1 MSRNAPL
8 GEAPQLGP
16 LPGGGQASQQLLQ
29 VPGVPS
35 LSVHFIALLLI
46 LQLVALVVGFVR
58 QQVTK
63 PGFPH
68 VEWAAH
74 FLTAPLHVVGKKLGS
89 VLARLERV
97 FATPAAHLTYCPW
110 FTVGGLLWSHVQ
122 SVATCC
128 RAANVLDPPGSSA
141 AQFAKA
147 TGTLA
152 SSSHAPRAVTAKYLI
167 PDLLSAVRAFMLT
180 GPSGRQGRKRGS
192 RGPRRIRC
200 CMGADAPGGRRR
212 ATPCVLVSLISRMS
226 ISLPALIT
234 PVAAPESTAL

>member
-89 VLARLERV
+89 VVARLERV

-110 FTVGGLLWSHVQ
+110 FTVGGLPWSHVQ

-152 SSSHAPRAVTAKYLI
+152 SSSHAPRAVAAKYLI
-167 PDLLSAVRAFMLT
+167 RDLLRPSELSCSPVRVGVKDGKGGVGGLDAFAAAWGPMLRAA
-180 GPSGRQGRKRGS
+180 GAGRRHACCLRVGQGS
-192 RGPRRIRC
+192 RRLRTRG
-200 CMGADAPGGRRR
+200 
-212 ATPCVLVSLISRMS
+212 
-226 ISLPALIT
+226 
-234 PVAAPESTAL
+234 

>member
-8 GEAPQLGP
+8 GEAAQLGP

-29 VPGVPS
+29 VPGVPC

-46 LQLVALVVGFVR
+46 LHFVAPVVGFVR

-63 PGFPH
+63 PGLPH

-89 VLARLERV
+89 VEARLERV
-97 FATPAAHLTYCPW
+97 FATPAAHWTYCPW

-147 TGTLA
+147 PGTLA
-152 SSSHAPRAVTAKYLI
+152 SSSHAPRAVAAKDLI
-167 PDLLSAVRAFMLT
+167 RDLLSAVRAFMLT
-180 GPSGRQGRKRGS
+180 GPSGRQVTEKGESGASTHSLLHWAMNEVVLLGQGRLTVRS
-192 RGPRRIRC
+192 LRRN
-200 CMGADAPGGRRR
+200 RR
-212 ATPCVLVSLISRMS
+212 
-226 ISLPALIT
+226 SLPHRQKN
-234 PVAAPESTAL
+234 

>member
-1 MSRNAPL
+1 MSRSAPL

-29 VPGVPS
+29 VPGVPC

-46 LQLVALVVGFVR
+46 LQLFALVVGFVR

-63 PGFPH
+63 PGLPH

-89 VLARLERV
+89 VGSRLERV
-97 FATPAAHLTYCPW
+97 FAMPAAQWTYCPW

-128 RAANVLDPPGSSA
+128 RAANVLDPPGSST

-147 TGTLA
+147 TGALPST
-152 SSSHAPRAVTAKYLI
+152 SHAPRAVTARDRI
-167 PDLLSAVRAFMLT
+167 RDLLSAVTAFMLI
-180 GPSGRQGRKRGS
+180 GPSRRQVTEK
-192 RGPRRIRC
+192 
-200 CMGADAPGGRRR
+200 
-212 ATPCVLVSLISRMS
+212 
-226 ISLPALIT
+226 
-234 PVAAPESTAL
+234 